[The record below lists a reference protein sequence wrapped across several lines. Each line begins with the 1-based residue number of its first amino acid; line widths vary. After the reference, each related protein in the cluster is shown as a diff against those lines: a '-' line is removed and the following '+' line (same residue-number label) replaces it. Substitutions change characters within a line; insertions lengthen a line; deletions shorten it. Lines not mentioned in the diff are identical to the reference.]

1 MPDKNNDSIAKLWT
15 RLGWSLLLSFQPFVF
30 YIRGGANVL
39 GKDIASEAMQISMA
53 GWGIFGF
60 SLGLCG
66 LSILGLIYLN
76 RLDSAYSPTP
86 WPADT
91 NFEDKGRDILISKLF
106 LFLYSVSPIIAIIVG
121 IIRYTDSN
129 ISMWDSNISLAQGF
143 IQSRQVAYNIVC
155 SKHPCFRIHPGI
167 PNNGHEYFLYLT
179 DGVLLVSVVS
189 CLIIWFL
196 WIYSIAKKQ
205 KNLADIS

>member
-15 RLGWSLLLSFQPFVF
+15 RLGWSLLLSFLPFVF

-91 NFEDKGRDILISKLF
+91 NHEDKGRDILISKLF
-106 LFLYSVSPIIAIIVG
+106 LFLYSVSPIISIIVG

-129 ISMWDSNISLAQGF
+129 ISMWGSNISLAQGF
-143 IQSRQVAYNIVC
+143 IQSRVAAYNIGC
-155 SKHPCFRIHPGI
+155 IKQPCFRIHPE
-167 PNNGHEYFLYLT
+167 NGHEYILYLT
-179 DGVLLVSVVS
+179 DGVLIISVVS
-189 CLIIWFL
+189 CLIILFL
-196 WIYSIAKKQ
+196 WIYSIAKKAR
-205 KNLADIS
+205 KSR